1 MDALTTPSNWQRVRL
16 GDILTLKHGRDYK
29 KFKLGNIPVYGSG
42 GYMLS
47 INNFLHNGESVCIGR
62 KGTID
67 KPIYLNGKFW
77 VVDTLFYSYSFK
89 KSIPKFIFYAF
100 SIIKW
105 SNYNEATGVPS
116 LTKMTI
122 SNIEIPLP
130 PLNEQ
135 IAIANILS
143 DVDRY
148 LYSLDALILKKES
161 VKKALSFELL
171 SQRKRLKG
179 FNQNWQ
185 RVRLGDICEITTG
198 SLDAN
203 EMVHYGKYRFYTCAK
218 KYYFIDK
225 YAFDTEAIL
234 ISGNGA
240 YVGYV
245 HYYKG
250 KFNAYQRTYVLD
262 NFSEHIIFVKY
273 FLTMFL
279 QSHIQTN
286 KNEGNTPYIVMA
298 TLKDF
303 EIPLPPLNEQIAIAN
318 ILSDVD
324 RYLYSLDAL
333 ILKKESVKKA
343 LSFELLS
350 QRKRLKGFNQ
360 NWQRV
365 RLGDICEITTGSLD
379 ANEMVHYG
387 KYRFYTCAKKYYFI
401 DKYAFDTEAILI
413 SGNGAYVGYVHYY
426 KGKFNAYQRTYV
438 LDNFS
443 EHIIFVKYFLTMFLQ
458 SHIQTNKNEGNTPY
472 IVMATLK
479 DFEIPLPPLN
489 EQIAIANILSDLDNE
504 IISLKNKKRQFDN
517 IKKALNHDLMS
528 AKIRVLKK

>member
-16 GDILTLKHGRDYK
+16 GDIGKPCMCKRVMKHQTTRYGEIPFYK
-29 KFKLGNIPVYGSG
+29 IGTFGNTADAFISKKLFLEYKTKYSFPKKGDILISASG
-42 GYMLS
+42 T
-47 INNFLHNGESVCIGR
+47 IGR
-62 KGTID
+62 AVIYDGKPAYFQDSNIVWID
-67 KPIYLNGKFW
+67 NDETLVKNDF
-77 VVDTLFYSYSFK
+77 LFYVYSN
-89 KSIPKFIFYAF
+89 
-100 SIIKW
+100 IKW
-105 SNYNEATGVPS
+105 NTEHTTILRLYNDNFRNT
-116 LTKMTI
+116 L
-122 SNIEIPLP
+122 IPLP

-143 DVDRY
+143 DLDRY
-148 LYSLDALILKKES
+148 LCSLDALILKKES

-179 FNQNWQ
+179 FNQAWQ

-218 KYYFIDK
+218 EYYFIDK

-286 KNEGNTPYIVMA
+286 RNEGNTPYIVMA

-303 EIPLPPLNEQIAIAN
+303 EILLP
-318 ILSDVD
+318 
-324 RYLYSLDAL
+324 SLD
-333 ILKKESVKKA
+333 
-343 LSFELLS
+343 
-350 QRKRLKGFNQ
+350 
-360 NWQRV
+360 
-365 RLGDICEITTGSLD
+365 
-379 ANEMVHYG
+379 
-387 KYRFYTCAKKYYFI
+387 
-401 DKYAFDTEAILI
+401 
-413 SGNGAYVGYVHYY
+413 
-426 KGKFNAYQRTYV
+426 
-438 LDNFS
+438 
-443 EHIIFVKYFLTMFLQ
+443 
-458 SHIQTNKNEGNTPY
+458 
-472 IVMATLK
+472 
-479 DFEIPLPPLN
+479 
-489 EQIAIANILSDLDNE
+489 EQIAIANILSDLDHE

>member
-1 MDALTTPSNWQRVRL
+1 MDTLTTPLPKTWQRVRL
-16 GDILTLKHGRDYK
+16 GDILELLTDYHANGSYEILKNNVTLLKNVDFAIMIRTTNFENND
-29 KFKLGNIPVYGSG
+29 FKNDLIY
-42 GYMLS
+42 
-47 INNFLHNGESVCIGR
+47 
-62 KGTID
+62 ID
-67 KPIYLNGKFW
+67 KKAYEFLSKSKVFAGDILVNKIANAGTAYFMPKLNQPVSLGMN
-77 VVDTLFYSYSFK
+77 LFLLRIKPSYNNL
-89 KSIPKFIFYAF
+89 FIFKQIANYERVLKTFANG
-100 SIIKW
+100 SATKTITKNVIK
-105 SNYNEATGVPS
+105 N
-116 LTKMTI
+116 LL
-122 SNIEIPLP
+122 IPLP

-143 DVDRY
+143 DVDHY
-148 LYSLDALILKKES
+148 LCSLDALILKKES

-179 FNQNWQ
+179 FNQAWQ
-185 RVRLGDICEITTG
+185 RVRLGDICKITTG

-218 KYYFIDK
+218 EYYFIDK

-286 KNEGNTPYIVMA
+286 RNEGNTPYIVMG

-303 EIPLPPLNEQIAIAN
+303 KILLPPLNEQAAIAN

-324 RYLYSLDAL
+324 S
-333 ILKKESVKKA
+333 
-343 LSFELLS
+343 
-350 QRKRLKGFNQ
+350 
-360 NWQRV
+360 
-365 RLGDICEITTGSLD
+365 
-379 ANEMVHYG
+379 
-387 KYRFYTCAKKYYFI
+387 
-401 DKYAFDTEAILI
+401 
-413 SGNGAYVGYVHYY
+413 
-426 KGKFNAYQRTYV
+426 
-438 LDNFS
+438 
-443 EHIIFVKYFLTMFLQ
+443 
-458 SHIQTNKNEGNTPY
+458 
-472 IVMATLK
+472 
-479 DFEIPLPPLN
+479 
-489 EQIAIANILSDLDNE
+489 E
-504 IISLKNKKRQFDN
+504 IINLKNKKRQFEN

-528 AKIRVLKK
+528 AKIRVLNK

>member
-1 MDALTTPSNWQRVRL
+1 MDALMLPLNWQRVRL

-29 KFKLGNIPVYGSG
+29 NFKLGNIPVYGSG

-67 KPIYLNGKFW
+67 NPIYLNGKFW

-116 LTKMTI
+116 LTKMII

-143 DVDRY
+143 ALDHY
-148 LYSLDALILKKES
+148 LYTLDALILKKES

-179 FNQNWQ
+179 FNQAWQ
-185 RVRLGDICEITTG
+185 RVRLGT
-198 SLDAN
+198 
-203 EMVHYGKYRFYTCAK
+203 YKYRRGSFPQPYGNPQWYSDNGMPFVQVYDVGENFKLTQKTKQKISKIAQPMSVFVPKNSVIITLQGTIGRVALTQYDC
-218 KYYFIDK
+218 YCDR
-225 YAFDTEAIL
+225 TIL
-234 ISGNGA
+234 I
-240 YVGYV
+240 
-245 HYYKG
+245 
-250 KFNAYQRTYVLD
+250 FD
-262 NFSEHIIFVKY
+262 NNTLNDVNKY
-273 FLTMFL
+273 FFVLSLFTKFEEEKRKADGSIIKTITK
-279 QSHIQTN
+279 Q
-286 KNEGNTPYIVMA
+286 

-318 ILSDVD
+318 ILSG
-324 RYLYSLDAL
+324 LDH
-333 ILKKESVKKA
+333 
-343 LSFELLS
+343 
-350 QRKRLKGFNQ
+350 
-360 NWQRV
+360 
-365 RLGDICEITTGSLD
+365 EI
-379 ANEMVHYG
+379 A
-387 KYRFYTCAKKYYFI
+387 
-401 DKYAFDTEAILI
+401 
-413 SGNGAYVGYVHYY
+413 
-426 KGKFNAYQRTYV
+426 
-438 LDNFS
+438 
-443 EHIIFVKYFLTMFLQ
+443 
-458 SHIQTNKNEGNTPY
+458 
-472 IVMATLK
+472 
-479 DFEIPLPPLN
+479 
-489 EQIAIANILSDLDNE
+489 
-504 IISLKNKKRQFDN
+504 SLKNKKRQFDN